1 MLLFWMFFVLVFS
14 EAVLVLDRSSNC
26 IIPSWSTRCSGRNLV
41 MDRLMEIRSMIR
53 ELGNGGLWAVTK
65 VALMPCT
72 QAFDYEHE
80 HRPPRRTEHEHDRIL
95 WSPRPEW
102 PC

>member
-1 MLLFWMFFVLVFS
+1 
-14 EAVLVLDRSSNC
+14 
-26 IIPSWSTRCSGRNLV
+26 

-72 QAFDYEHE
+72 QAFDYDHE

-95 WSPRPEW
+95 WSPRPE
-102 PC
+102 